1 MNDRGGD
8 GSFNVVK
15 EAAKTVWQ
23 PISPELRYEV
33 RNIEEYIA
41 ERRFIAD
48 YGLLSE
54 AAVGD
59 FIVQTKNEISE
70 LESQRYEVDKRIRR
84 AKTPEDKEQLKA
96 QRREISAQIKPL
108 RLKLKEAERIAE
120 HIPKIKDL
128 PPEEQVVARKNLLE
142 YCKLD
147 TYAMVKV
154 WEELVRVAE

>member
-1 MNDRGGD
+1 MTLDQPEW
-8 GSFNVVK
+8 FK
-15 EAAKTVWQ
+15 ENQ
-23 PISPELRYEV
+23 I
-33 RNIEEYIA
+33 I

-70 LESQRYEVDKRIRR
+70 LEKQRYEVDKRIRR

-128 PPEEQVVARKNLLE
+128 LEKERQREYETYGPEKGKYKKKER
-142 YCKLD
+142 
-147 TYAMVKV
+147 
-154 WEELVRVAE
+154 